1 MDSAQLKPGLVG
13 ESCRCPVAWSFPVW
27 SPLSSSARWRARSS
41 GRVGTTRAT
50 NRRRRTWCSRERPG
64 QPGRQLSSTDL
75 AQVSPPGFT
84 AADSLFIQGMIPH
97 HTQALAMTALLAG
110 RTTSP
115 DVTLLA
121 KRIEVSQGDEIARMR
136 SWLAER
142 NVPTAG
148 PHGGAGHDA
157 LMPGMLT
164 AAQLDQLKQA
174 RGTEF
179 DRLFLTAMIRHHQ
192 GALTMVEQLYAG
204 GGGLEPASDQFARE
218 VNADQGIEIQRM
230 QQMLAKLG

>member
-1 MDSAQLKPGLVG
+1 MPLPRRVVVSGVVATAVLGTAVGVAVWAGRDDPAYQPPASSRVVQPG
-13 ESCRCPVAWSFPVW
+13 A
-27 SPLSSSARWRARSS
+27 
-41 GRVGTTRAT
+41 
-50 NRRRRTWCSRERPG
+50 PG
-64 QPGRQLSSTDL
+64 QPGRQLSGTDL
-75 AQVSPPGFT
+75 SQVSPPGFT
-84 AADSLFIQGMIPH
+84 AADSRFVQGMIPH

-136 SWLAER
+136 AWLAER
-142 NVPTAG
+142 NVPAAG
-148 PHGGAGHDA
+148 GHDGAAHDA

-164 AAQLDQLKQA
+164 AAQFDQLKQA

-192 GALTMVEQLYAG
+192 GALTMVEQLYAA

>member
-1 MDSAQLKPGLVG
+1 MPLPRRMVVSGVVAAVVLGTAVGAVLWAGRDEPGYQPPTSHVVQPG
-13 ESCRCPVAWSFPVW
+13 A
-27 SPLSSSARWRARSS
+27 
-41 GRVGTTRAT
+41 
-50 NRRRRTWCSRERPG
+50 PG
-64 QPGRQLSSTDL
+64 QPGRQLSGTDL

-84 AADSLFIQGMIPH
+84 AADSLFVQGMIPH

-164 AAQLDQLKQA
+164 AAQLDQLRQA

>member
-1 MDSAQLKPGLVG
+1 MPLPRRMVVSGVVAAVVLGTAVGAVRWAGRDEPGYQPPTSHVVQPG
-13 ESCRCPVAWSFPVW
+13 A
-27 SPLSSSARWRARSS
+27 
-41 GRVGTTRAT
+41 
-50 NRRRRTWCSRERPG
+50 PG
-64 QPGRQLSSTDL
+64 QPGRQLSGTDL
-75 AQVSPPGFT
+75 AQISPPGFT

-148 PHGGAGHDA
+148 PHGGAGHDP

-192 GALTMVEQLYAG
+192 GALTMVERLYAG

>member
-1 MDSAQLKPGLVG
+1 MPLPRRVVVSGVVATAVLGTAVGVAVWAGRDDPAYQPPTSRVVQPG
-13 ESCRCPVAWSFPVW
+13 A
-27 SPLSSSARWRARSS
+27 
-41 GRVGTTRAT
+41 
-50 NRRRRTWCSRERPG
+50 PG
-64 QPGRQLSSTDL
+64 QPGRQLSGTDL
-75 AQVSPPGFT
+75 SQVSPPGFT
-84 AADSLFIQGMIPH
+84 AADSRFVQGMIPH

-136 SWLAER
+136 AWLAER
-142 NVPTAG
+142 NVPAAG
-148 PHGGAGHDA
+148 GHDGAAHDA

-164 AAQLDQLKQA
+164 SAQFDQLKQA
-174 RGTEF
+174 RGAEF

-192 GALTMVEQLYAG
+192 GALTMVEQLYAA

>member
-1 MDSAQLKPGLVG
+1 MPLPRRVVVSGVVATAVLGTAVGVAVWAGRDDPAYQPPTSRVVQPG
-13 ESCRCPVAWSFPVW
+13 A
-27 SPLSSSARWRARSS
+27 
-41 GRVGTTRAT
+41 
-50 NRRRRTWCSRERPG
+50 PG
-64 QPGRQLSSTDL
+64 QPGRQLSGTDL
-75 AQVSPPGFT
+75 SQVSPPGFT
-84 AADSLFIQGMIPH
+84 AADSRFVQGMIPH

-121 KRIEVSQGDEIARMR
+121 KRIEVSQGDEMARMR
-136 SWLAER
+136 AWLAER
-142 NVPTAG
+142 NVPAAG
-148 PHGGAGHDA
+148 GHDGAAHDA

-164 AAQLDQLKQA
+164 AAQFDQLKQA
-174 RGTEF
+174 RGAEF

-192 GALTMVEQLYAG
+192 GALTMVEQLYAA

>member
-1 MDSAQLKPGLVG
+1 MPLPRRMVVSGVVATVVLGTAVGAVLWAGRDDPGYQPPTSHVVQPG
-13 ESCRCPVAWSFPVW
+13 A
-27 SPLSSSARWRARSS
+27 
-41 GRVGTTRAT
+41 
-50 NRRRRTWCSRERPG
+50 PG
-64 QPGRQLSSTDL
+64 QPGRKLSGTDL

-84 AADSLFIQGMIPH
+84 AADSLFVQGMIPH

-136 SWLAER
+136 SWLTER

-164 AAQLDQLKQA
+164 AAQLDQLRQA

-192 GALTMVEQLYAG
+192 GALTMVEQLYAD

>member
-1 MDSAQLKPGLVG
+1 MPLPRRVVVSGVVATAVLGAAVGVAVWAGRDDPAYQPPTSRVVQPG
-13 ESCRCPVAWSFPVW
+13 A
-27 SPLSSSARWRARSS
+27 
-41 GRVGTTRAT
+41 
-50 NRRRRTWCSRERPG
+50 PG
-64 QPGRQLSSTDL
+64 QPGRQLSGTDL
-75 AQVSPPGFT
+75 SQVSPPGFT
-84 AADSLFIQGMIPH
+84 AADSRFVQGMIPH

-136 SWLAER
+136 AWLAER
-142 NVPTAG
+142 NVPAAG
-148 PHGGAGHDA
+148 GHDGAAHDA

-164 AAQLDQLKQA
+164 AAQFDQLKQA
-174 RGTEF
+174 RGAEF

-192 GALTMVEQLYAG
+192 GALTMVEQLYAA

>member
-1 MDSAQLKPGLVG
+1 MPLPRRVVVSGVVATAVLGAAVGAVVWAGRDDPAYQPPMSHVVQPG
-13 ESCRCPVAWSFPVW
+13 A
-27 SPLSSSARWRARSS
+27 
-41 GRVGTTRAT
+41 
-50 NRRRRTWCSRERPG
+50 PG
-64 QPGRQLSSTDL
+64 QPGRQLSGTDL
-75 AQVSPPGFT
+75 SQVSPPGFT
-84 AADSLFIQGMIPH
+84 AADSLFVQGMIPH

-136 SWLAER
+136 NWLAER
-142 NVPTAG
+142 NVPTTG

-164 AAQLDQLKQA
+164 AAQLDQLRQA
-174 RGTEF
+174 RGAEF